1 MSVNLSSDTSSGV
14 ESAEDLKPK
23 ILIVDDKPA
32 NILSMR
38 TLLANMD
45 AELHSA
51 TSGNEA
57 LSLMLRNQYAMV
69 LADVHMPEM
78 DGYELVELMRKNP
91 DTVFTPVIF
100 VTAMD
105 SERKNI
111 HLGYQVGAVDYLFK
125 PIDKLALIS
134 KVKIFLSLYQQVLD
148 LEKSIFYY
156 KKFVGEAGG
165 NGDIEQNPDASP
177 KVLVVDDREENLF
190 AMRTIL
196 KKLPI
201 DLVTVSGAK
210 EALSEL
216 EKHSFAVVLLDVQMP
231 HMDGFELA
239 EKMRSDLKAQITP
252 IIFLTAINKDREHVF
267 KGYEAGA
274 VDYIFKPVNP
284 DILLSKVMTFTQI
297 HRHRVE
303 LQQLVREK
311 NDLMYKIQTQN
322 AQLGF
327 MAFHDPLTQSANR
340 AGFENAIER
349 TLNTARN
356 RDLKFALL
364 LVDLDHFKLIND
376 VYGHDCGDI
385 ILQEAAKRMRDV
397 VKKTDY
403 VARLGGDEFAII
415 LDNINSIEDPA
426 NLAEKLVT
434 AVAQKYLVKGLELK
448 VGVSVGISCYPYD
461 ANYAQ
466 SCTVQDIMHNA
477 DIAMF
482 KAKEK
487 RNNTYEFYTE
497 AFSVQHK
504 EHLSTE
510 AGLKFAIEHK
520 EMYLSYQPRIDMRN
534 KTVVGAEALIRWQHP
549 EKGEV
554 SPGKFI
560 PIAERSQMIIPIGN
574 WVFTET
580 CRQYAEWNNIL
591 PADFRVSVNISA
603 YQLIDHNFVDFVRD
617 TAQKFGINPHNI
629 ELELTESAVMED
641 TKKMTKTLNDIHNI
655 GFPVIIDDFGTGYSM
670 LKYLKILPIEGL
682 KIDAGFVFDLEKD
695 AGNKVIIK
703 TIIALAENFDLHIT
717 AEGVET
723 ELQAEFLLDNGCH
736 DAQGFLYSK
745 GLKPEKFI
753 EYFKSHKGG

>member
-1 MSVNLSSDTSSGV
+1 MNLSSEIKQSS
-14 ESAEDLKPK
+14 ESDPALKPK

-38 TLLANMD
+38 TLLANVD

-57 LSLMLRNQYAMV
+57 LSLMLRNQYAVV

-125 PIDKLALIS
+125 PIDKVALIS
-134 KVKIFLSLYQQVLD
+134 KVKIFLSLYQQVID

-165 NGDIEQNPDASP
+165 DVDGNKDSNTLP

-201 DLVTVSGAK
+201 ELITVGGAK
-210 EALSEL
+210 EALVEL
-216 EKHSFAVVLLDVQMP
+216 ENHSFAVVLLDVQMP

-239 EKMRSDLKAQITP
+239 EQMRTDPKAQITP

-267 KGYEAGA
+267 KGYESGA

-303 LQQLVREK
+303 LQQLIKEK
-311 NDLMYKIQTQN
+311 NDLMYKIQAQN

-340 AGFENAIER
+340 AGFEDAMER
-349 TLNTARN
+349 TLNVARS
-356 RDLKFALL
+356 RGLKFALL
-364 LVDLDHFKLIND
+364 LIDLDHFKLIND

-385 ILQEAAKRMRDV
+385 ILQEAAKRMHNL

-415 LDNINSIEDPA
+415 LDNIDSIEDPA
-426 NLAEKLVT
+426 SVAEKLVKIVSQT
-434 AVAQKYLVKGLELK
+434 YTIKGLELK
-448 VGVSVGISCYPYD
+448 VGVSVGISCYPDD
-461 ANYAQ
+461 ANYAE
-466 SCTVQDIMHNA
+466 SCTVQEIVHNA

-482 KAKEK
+482 KAKET
-487 RNNTYEFYTE
+487 RNNRFEFYTE
-497 AFSVQHK
+497 AFSAQHT
-504 EHLSTE
+504 EHLSIE
-510 AGLKFAIEHK
+510 AGLKFAIDRQ
-520 EMYLSYQPRIDMRN
+520 EMYLTYQPRIDMRDG
-534 KTVVGAEALIRWQHP
+534 TVIGAEALLRWNHP
-549 EKGEV
+549 EKGEI
-554 SPGKFI
+554 SPGRFI

-574 WVFTET
+574 WVFAEA
-580 CRQYAEWNNIL
+580 CRQRSEWHSEL
-591 PADFRVSVNISA
+591 PDNFRISVNISP
-603 YQLIDHNFVDFVRD
+603 YQLVDHNFVDFVKEQ
-617 TAQKFGINPHNI
+617 AEEFAVNPQNI
-629 ELELTESAVMED
+629 EMELTESAVMED
-641 TKKMTKTLNDIHNI
+641 TKKMTKTLDELHEI
-655 GFPVIIDDFGTGYSM
+655 GFPIIVDDFGTGYSM

-682 KIDAGFVFDLEKD
+682 KIDAEFVYDLES
-695 AGNKVIIK
+695 APENELIIK
-703 TIIALAENFDLHIT
+703 AIIALAENFDLHIT
-717 AEGVET
+717 GEGVET
-723 ELQAEFLLDNGCH
+723 ENQGKFLLDNGCF

-745 GLKPEKFI
+745 SLKPDLFLK
-753 EYFKSHKGG
+753 YYHSANK